1 MQLVW
6 SARTDSGLRRSS
18 NEDGWCVREDLGLFA
33 VTDGMGG
40 HVAGEV
46 ASRLVLE
53 QLEHHIEDT
62 HPAQVD
68 AQVTLSPT
76 PDILSGPRLDAGLL
90 EANQCLARESARDSK
105 LQGMATTAVAV
116 LIHDTGNA
124 VAHVGDSR
132 AYVYHRGELS
142 RLTADHSW
150 VEDQVRAGLLS
161 TENAR
166 NHPHR
171 NIVTRAIAGTE
182 GLSVESSKLS
192 LQAGDRLLLCSDG
205 LTTVVSDS
213 EIEAILTS
221 NLVPGTACDEL
232 IDRANEEGGPD
243 NTTAIVVDIL

>member
-6 SARTDSGLRRSS
+6 SARTDQGLRRSS
-18 NEDGWCVREDLGLFA
+18 NEDGWCVREDLGLFT

-62 HPAQVD
+62 QPVQVGSEV
-68 AQVTLSPT
+68 AVPSSPGS
-76 PDILSGPRLDAGLL
+76 LSGRRLDAGLL
-90 EANQCLARESARDSK
+90 EANQRIAREIARDSK
-105 LQGMATTAVAV
+105 LHGMATTAVAV

-132 AYVYHRGELS
+132 AYAHRRGEIS

-161 TENAR
+161 AKNAQ

-182 GLSVESSKLS
+182 GLSVESSRLS

-213 EIEAILTS
+213 EIEAILTR
-221 NLVPGTACDEL
+221 NVGPGTACDEL
-232 IDRANEEGGPD
+232 IARANEEGGPD
-243 NTTAIVVDIL
+243 NITAIVVDIL

>member
-6 SARTDSGLRRSS
+6 SARTDPGLRRSS

-46 ASRLVLE
+46 ASKLVLE
-53 QLEHHIEDT
+53 QLEKHVEDT
-62 HPAQVD
+62 QPAEFGEQV
-68 AQVTLSPT
+68 AFRSSPG
-76 PDILSGPRLDAGLL
+76 ILSARRLDGGLL
-90 EANQCLARESARDSK
+90 EANRRIAHEIARDSK

-132 AYVYHRGELS
+132 AYAHRHGELS

-161 TENAR
+161 AENAR

-182 GLSVESSKLS
+182 GLSVESSLPS

-213 EIEAILTS
+213 EIEAIMDS
-221 NLVPGTACDEL
+221 NRVAGTACDEL
-232 IDRANEEGGPD
+232 IRRANEEGGPD
-243 NTTAIVVDIL
+243 NITAIVVDIL

>member
-6 SARTDSGLRRSS
+6 SARTDQGLRRSS

-46 ASRLVLE
+46 ASKLVLE
-53 QLEHHIEDT
+53 RLEKHIEDT
-62 HPAQVD
+62 QPAELGEQL
-68 AQVTLSPT
+68 AFRSSPG
-76 PDILSGPRLDAGLL
+76 ILSARRLDAGLL
-90 EANQCLARESARDSK
+90 EANQRIAREIVRDSK
-105 LQGMATTAVAV
+105 LQGMASTAVAV

-132 AYVYHRGELS
+132 LYAHRCGELS
-142 RLTADHSW
+142 RLTKDHSW

-161 TENAR
+161 AENAR

-171 NIVTRAIAGTE
+171 NIVTRAIDGTE
-182 GLSVESSKLS
+182 DLSVESSLPL

-213 EIEAILTS
+213 EIEAIMDS
-221 NLVPGTACDEL
+221 NLVAGTACDEL
-232 IDRANEEGGPD
+232 IRRANEEGGPD
-243 NTTAIVVDIL
+243 NITAIVVDIL